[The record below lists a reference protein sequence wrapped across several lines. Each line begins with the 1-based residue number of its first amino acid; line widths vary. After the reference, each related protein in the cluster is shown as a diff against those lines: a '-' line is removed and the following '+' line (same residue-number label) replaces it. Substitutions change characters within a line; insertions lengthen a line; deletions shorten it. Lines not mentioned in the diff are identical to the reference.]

1 MGRKRKPYTGIWA
14 AAGMLLLILD
24 ARTGFQGAAEGIRLC
39 ISSVIPSLF
48 PFFVLSMVLTG
59 AIAGSIW
66 RGLRPLGRLCGL
78 PKGAE
83 SLLVVGLMGGYPVGA
98 QSIAQAY
105 RAGSLNEQDARRM
118 LGFCSNA
125 GPAFV
130 FGILGSMFST
140 PWAAWLLWIIHIL
153 SAIAVGIIL
162 PGRSSR
168 TAVPPAGQTL
178 SLPEAVERS
187 LKIMAGVCGWVVLFR
202 MILAILNRWMLWML
216 PQNAQIAAAGLLE
229 LTNGCFR
236 LPSIEE
242 QGLRF
247 LLASGFLACGGICV
261 TMQTLSVTG
270 ALGLGQYI
278 PGKLLQTGISLVLA
292 GILQNLIFSGTDRS
306 PLLPVL
312 MIPGLFVCGNIIYL
326 RITGRNL
333 KAVGV

>member
-59 AIAGSIW
+59 AIAGSTW

-216 PQNAQIAAAGLLE
+216 PQNAQIVAAGLLE

>member
-59 AIAGSIW
+59 AIAGSTW

-216 PQNAQIAAAGLLE
+216 PQNAQIVAAGLLE

-278 PGKLLQTGISLVLA
+278 PGKLLQTGISLVLG

>member
-59 AIAGSIW
+59 AIAGSTW

-216 PQNAQIAAAGLLE
+216 PHNAQIAAAGLLE

-278 PGKLLQTGISLVLA
+278 PGKLLQTGISLVLG

>member
-59 AIAGSIW
+59 AIAGSTW

-278 PGKLLQTGISLVLA
+278 PGKLLQTGISVLLA

>member
-1 MGRKRKPYTGIWA
+1 MGRQRKPYAGIWA

-59 AIAGSIW
+59 TIAGSTW

-105 RAGSLNEQDARRM
+105 RAGSLNGQDARRM

-168 TAVPPAGQTL
+168 TAVPTAGQTL
-178 SLPEAVERS
+178 SLPAALERS
-187 LKIMAGVCGWVVLFR
+187 LKVMAGVCGWVVMFR
-202 MILAILNRWMLWML
+202 MILAILNRWILWIL
-216 PQNAQIAAAGLLE
+216 PENAQIIAAGLLE
-229 LTNGCFR
+229 LTNGCFH
-236 LPSIEE
+236 LPTIEE

-247 LLASGFLACGGICV
+247 LLASGFLACGGVCV
-261 TMQTLSVTG
+261 AMQTLSVTG

-292 GILQNLIFSGTDRS
+292 GILQNLIFSGTDRC

-312 MIPGLFVCGNIIYL
+312 AIPGLFVCGNIIFL
-326 RITGRNL
+326 RITSRNP
-333 KAVGV
+333 KAIGV

>member
-24 ARTGFQGAAEGIRLC
+24 ARTGFQGSAEGIRLC

-48 PFFVLSMVLTG
+48 HFFVLSMVLTG
-59 AIAGSIW
+59 AIAGSTW

-216 PQNAQIAAAGLLE
+216 PQTAQIVAAGLLE

-278 PGKLLQTGISLVLA
+278 PGKLLQTGISLVLG